1 MLLHHVALIRLM
13 VALRWH
19 WHVASGTGSACCVLA
34 AAGAARL
41 PPFERSFRAALTA
54 QSSRNR
60 DRVVPCVA
68 AGLARD
74 GGGTNGSQCGVGGRA
89 LLSGHGER

>member
-1 MLLHHVALIRLM
+1 MWQVALA
-13 VALRWH
+13 VHA
-19 WHVASGTGSACCVLA
+19 VL
-34 AAGAARL
+34 AAGAARH
-41 PPFERSFRAALTA
+41 PPFERSFRRSRLT

-74 GGGTNGSQCGVGGRA
+74 GGGTNGSQCGVGGRE